1 MSMDLSTEK
10 REILIY
16 ITVFLWI
23 VFGVATAFYTVTY
36 AQMAVYFLSLTGFVS
51 AYIWGESVRKSTST
65 SIFFKGRTS
74 SREKMIYVTVFL
86 WTALGVT
93 GLLTNADFI
102 NLSAYFG
109 ALTPFVSAYILGKA
123 YMPNGD
129 EPNNDLPMNS
139 GSTSGET
146 PTTVV
151 PTVTKPDS
159 ELG

>member
-1 MSMDLSTEK
+1 MALDLTNEK

-16 ITVFLWI
+16 ITVILWI
-23 VFGVATAFYTVTY
+23 LFGVAVAFYPVSY

-51 AYIWGESVRKSTST
+51 AYIWGESVRKSSSS
-65 SIFFKGRTS
+65 SIFATGRTS

-93 GLLTNADFI
+93 GLLTNADFV

-123 YMPNGD
+123 YKPNGD
-129 EPNNDLPMNS
+129 PENPDEPAA
-139 GSTSGET
+139 
-146 PTTVV
+146 TTTTTDVKQV
-151 PTVTKPDS
+151 AKPA
-159 ELG
+159 EEIG

>member
-1 MSMDLSTEK
+1 MALDLSTEK

-23 VFGVATAFYTVTY
+23 VFGVATAFYPVTY

-86 WTALGVT
+86 WTVLGVT

-129 EPNNDLPMNS
+129 NSTNN
-139 GSTSGET
+139 T
-146 PTTVV
+146 PTTTDSTSDTEVSS
-151 PTVTKPDS
+151 TTTKPDS
-159 ELG
+159 EIG